1 MIRNN
6 NFKVFDLPKNER
18 QVVIYSNSDG
28 TITHIMSHDE
38 YKRKY
43 ILYKVNSDKLSKL
56 PKTFDLPDELEDYYK
71 L

>member
-1 MIRNN
+1 MTRNN

-28 TITHIMSHDE
+28 AITHIMSHDE
-38 YKRKY
+38 YERKY
-43 ILYKVNSDKLSKL
+43 ILYKVNGEKLSKL
-56 PKTFDLPDELEDYYK
+56 PKTFDSPDKLEEHYK